1 MKTIQLTAQTQ
12 KDLLTSL
19 LKRSPGNYTKYE
31 FTVAEIIDK
40 VKEEGDSALFS
51 YTKKFDK
58 WEMNADNIRVTEAEI
73 EEAFAD
79 AEEEFIEVMK
89 RAAANIT
96 DFHKKQLRNS
106 WIDTKPDGSILGQ
119 RIIPVGI
126 SGVYD
131 PGELFVSFH
140 RKKTILFGFQ
150 RALPEGSPLQKMWTK
165 EGTLKQ

>member
-106 WIDTKPDGSILGQ
+106 WIDTKPEGSILGQ
-119 RIIPVGI
+119 RIIPVDI
-126 SGVYD
+126 SGVYVPDGKAAYPSSLLMNVLPAKYPSD
-131 PGELFVSFH
+131 PGTYGLS
-140 RKKTILFGFQ
+140 G
-150 RALPEGSPLQKMWTK
+150 ASCG
-165 EGTLKQ
+165 G